1 MLEIFLIVSKGYQN
15 SWIVAEKE
23 KGRGVKER
31 RWGCGRG
38 VSVSRSQKHD
48 KQVKQRINLL

>member
-1 MLEIFLIVSKGYQN
+1 MLKSFLIVSKGYQN
-15 SWIVAEKE
+15 SRIVREKE

-38 VSVSRSQKHD
+38 VSVSRSQKLVTD
-48 KQVKQRINLL
+48 L